1 MALSRRIATAPY
13 DKHSRTA
20 DPLAREATEPDS
32 LGGYSVS
39 SYQHPQGR
47 IMVTR
52 QQRWYHFHQ
61 DEIDRLDAAVER
73 LFPELLE
80 R

>member
-1 MALSRRIATAPY
+1 
-13 DKHSRTA
+13 
-20 DPLAREATEPDS
+20 
-32 LGGYSVS
+32 
-39 SYQHPQGR
+39 
-47 IMVTR
+47 MVTR

-61 DEIDRLDAAVER
+61 DKIDRLDAAVER